1 VADLLSGGA
10 GLTMTAVASDGHLQ
24 LQFSNGSGVV
34 QTIDLNT
41 VAVVDNN
48 AAQTMLN
55 NLLTNN
61 HIVD

>member
-1 VADLLSGGA
+1 LTD
-10 GLTMTAVASDGHLQ
+10 GLTMTAVEASGHLQ

-34 QTIDLNT
+34 QTIDLNN
-41 VAVVDNN
+41 VVVTDNA

-55 NLLTNN
+55 NLLNGN